1 MNELKRQR
9 LPSKHHG
16 EIVQDSTLTP
26 MARPFVL
33 ILVPTRE
40 LAIQVYNEMVDLS
53 SGTWIQPGALY
64 GGTSRKEQAAM
75 LAHGCNILV
84 GTPGRVIDI
93 ASWSYIDGVKTLSL
107 DNLSHIVLD
116 EADELLAISFAEQML
131 KILNLALVSGDLHY
145 WFFSSQYMEE
155 HINKAKLLMSSSH
168 IDVSF
173 DMPEE
178 NSAIRY
184 ALVKQNFI
192 EVSEDRT
199 ERFDI
204 LMSILAQNKQTK
216 ILILCETH
224 DSVEWLHGS
233 LVALDI
239 PFRSTHGDYSQERR
253 EEAIL
258 RFKRGTVPVLVSTMG
273 VGGRGLNL
281 QGVDC
286 LIFWEMPESLDRY
299 KWCLR
304 RVGR

>member
-1 MNELKRQR
+1 
-9 LPSKHHG
+9 
-16 EIVQDSTLTP
+16 
-26 MARPFVL
+26 MARPYVL

-75 LAHGCNILV
+75 LAHGCDILV

-93 ASWSYIDGVKTLSL
+93 ASSSYIDGVKTLSL
-107 DNLSHIVLD
+107 ENLSHIVLD
-116 EADELLAISFAEQML
+116 EADELLAISFADQML
-131 KILNLALVSGDLHY
+131 EILNLALVSGDLHY
-145 WFFSSQYMEE
+145 WFFSNKYLEE
-155 HINKAKLLMSSSH
+155 HINKAKLLMSSSY

-178 NSAIRY
+178 SSAIRY

-192 EVSEDRT
+192 EVGEDRN
-199 ERFDI
+199 ERFEVVKRI
-204 LMSILAQNKQTK
+204 FAQNIRTK

-224 DSVEWLHGS
+224 ESVEWLHGS
-233 LVALDI
+233 LVSLDV
-239 PFRSTHGDYSQERR
+239 PFRSTHGGYSQERR
-253 EEAIL
+253 EEAIIK
-258 RFKRGTVPVLVSTMG
+258 FKRGAVPVLVSTMG
-273 VGGRGLNL
+273 VGGRGFNL

-286 LIFWEMPESLDRY
+286 LIFWEMPESLDQY
-299 KWCLR
+299 KWCLG